1 MHMTKSQFNALLD
14 KKEKKK
20 GNKFGAIKTE
30 YKGRIFDSKKE
41 AQRAFELD
49 CMIRAGEVT
58 KVEYQPKYE
67 IVINGQKVSNYFGDF
82 RVHYPDGR
90 VEVEDVK
97 GLKRGASYQ
106 IFRLK
111 KKLVKALFGIEI
123 IEI

>member
-1 MHMTKSQFNALLD
+1 MTKTQFNAMLDAKKD
-14 KKEKKK
+14 KKN
-20 GNKFGAIKTE
+20 NKFGAIKTE
-30 YKGRIFDSKKE
+30 YKGRIYDSKKE
-41 AQRAFELD
+41 ARRAFELD
-49 CMIRAGEVT
+49 AMIRAGEVT

-67 IVINGQKVSNYFGDF
+67 LVVNGTKVSNYFGDF
-82 RVHYPDGR
+82 RVYYPDGR

-111 KKLVKALFGIEI
+111 KKLVKAIFGIDI

>member
-1 MHMTKSQFNALLD
+1 MTKKQFNDILDVKKD
-14 KKEKKK
+14 KKS
-20 GNKFGAIKTE
+20 NKFGAIKTE
-30 YKGRIFDSKKE
+30 YKGRIYDSKKE
-41 AQRAFELD
+41 AKRAFELD
-49 CMIRAGEVT
+49 AMIRAGEVI

-67 IVINGQKVSNYFGDF
+67 LVVNGTKVSNYFGDF
-82 RVHYPDGR
+82 RVYYPDGR

-111 KKLVKALFGIEI
+111 KKLVKAIFGIDI

>member
-1 MHMTKSQFNALLD
+1 MTKKQFNDILDAKKD
-14 KKEKKK
+14 KKS
-20 GNKFGAIKTE
+20 NKFGAIKTE
-30 YKGRIFDSKKE
+30 YKGRIYDSKKE
-41 AQRAFELD
+41 AKRAFELD
-49 CMIRAGEVT
+49 AMIRAGEVT

-67 IVINGQKVSNYFGDF
+67 LVVNGTKVSNYFGDF
-82 RVHYPDGR
+82 RVYYPDGR

-111 KKLVKALFGIEI
+111 KKLVKAIFGIDI